1 MRDRP
6 GGTWGQPGV
15 IDQFV
20 SRVWSTENIDGLRG
34 AALRTIDQHRPPPAS
49 RVAVT
54 RCRSSGMLTEEQ
66 ERKEEDEDAPVA
78 TGLLISIMLSR
89 ERVF

>member
-1 MRDRP
+1 M
-6 GGTWGQPGV
+6 
-15 IDQFV
+15 
-20 SRVWSTENIDGLRG
+20 SRVWSTENIDGLLG
-34 AALRTIDQHRPPPAS
+34 AALRTIDQHRPPPAA

-66 ERKEEDEDAPVA
+66 EMKEEEEEDAPVA